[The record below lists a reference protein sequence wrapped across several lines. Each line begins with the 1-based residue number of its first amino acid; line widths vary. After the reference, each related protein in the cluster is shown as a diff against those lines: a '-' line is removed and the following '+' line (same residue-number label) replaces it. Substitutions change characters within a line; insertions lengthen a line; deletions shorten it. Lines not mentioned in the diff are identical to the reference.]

1 MSEDR
6 ANKDDL
12 LDFLSKGEAW
22 QAIRGMD
29 APGLATELD
38 AAGFRRT
45 EPQSDAA
52 KDERVV
58 RYLATATPEPM
69 SEYTP
74 TTEEIR
80 EYVET
85 GGEPRPWV
93 ALDDA
98 EKSREQARVAAFDRW
113 LAAHDAEVRAGVV
126 AEEPAS
132 TDTFED
138 GYQAAIADV
147 RWLADARDRYVDER
161 VQFQTSSVRQVADIV
176 NGENDAAGWLP
187 SWLWDE
193 WAAKCRYQVPV
204 TQEGTEQ

>member
-1 MSEDR
+1 MSAGR
-6 ANKDDL
+6 ANKNDL

-69 SEYTP
+69 SEYAP

-93 ALDDA
+93 ALDEA
-98 EKSREQARVAAFDRW
+98 EKSREQARAAAFDRW
-113 LAAHDAEVRAGVV
+113 LAARDAEVRAE
-126 AEEPAS
+126 A
-132 TDTFED
+132 
-138 GYQAAIADV
+138 
-147 RWLADARDRYVDER
+147 
-161 VQFQTSSVRQVADIV
+161 
-176 NGENDAAGWLP
+176 
-187 SWLWDE
+187 WDE
-193 WAAKCRYQVPV
+193 GFTDRHGLPEHRTFLGDRFARNPYRVSVKQGGNDGCRLSNP
-204 TQEGTEQ
+204 